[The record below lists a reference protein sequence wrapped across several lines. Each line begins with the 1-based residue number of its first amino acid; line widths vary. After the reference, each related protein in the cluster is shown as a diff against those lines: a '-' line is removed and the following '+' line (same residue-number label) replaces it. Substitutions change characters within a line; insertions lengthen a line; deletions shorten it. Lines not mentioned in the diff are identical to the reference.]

1 MAYRPTALAAFV
13 TWLLLAAMAPAAWA
27 AAPPNIV
34 VIVADDLGW
43 NDVGYH
49 GSQIRTPRID
59 ALAREGVE
67 LDRFY
72 VCPICTPTRAGL
84 MTGRYPH
91 RFGLRDT
98 VIPPWRD
105 YGLSTD
111 EACLPELLAG
121 AGYERRA
128 CVGKWHLG
136 HSRRAY
142 HPLSRGFTSF
152 YGHYNGA
159 IDYFTHVR
167 EGELDWH
174 RGFEAS
180 RDEGYSTTLLAD
192 EAVRFIE
199 ASDAAA
205 PFLLYLPFNAPH
217 APLQAEPTALGAY
230 GFEQGHKQFPHR
242 GDYGKRGR
250 GATKRATYSAMV
262 TALDTAIGRV
272 LDSLEQRGLA
282 DNTLVWFFSDNGGE
296 VQQGGSNTPLRGAK
310 HTVWEG
316 GVRVPAVVRWPAAIE
331 GGRRSTELAA
341 YVDVLPTLLAAA
353 GTAGSASHQPFDG
366 VDLLP
371 VLTGQAAAPDRTVYL
386 GQNAVVSQEWKLKDG
401 KLYRLTD
408 DPKETTDVADQRPE
422 VATQLRQALDQYES
436 LASKERLPD
445 YGEGR
450 ANFVSPKDWAIEP

>member
-1 MAYRPTALAAFV
+1 MFYRSAACV
-13 TWLLLAAMAPAAWA
+13 ALLLLTAFASAAS
-27 AAPPNIV
+27 PPNIV
-34 VIVADDLGW
+34 IIVADDLGW
-43 NDVGYH
+43 NDVGFH
-49 GSQIRTPRID
+49 GSKIRTPRLD

-91 RFGLRDT
+91 RFGLRNT
-98 VIPPWRD
+98 VIAPWRD

-111 EACLPELLAG
+111 EVCLPELLAE

-128 CVGKWHLG
+128 CIGKWHLG

-159 IDYFTHVR
+159 LDYFTHLR

-192 EAVRFIE
+192 EAVRFIKGSE
-199 ASDAAA
+199 GEA

-217 APLQAEPTALGAY
+217 APLQAEPAALEEYDAN
-230 GFEQGHKQFPHR
+230 
-242 GDYGKRGR
+242 GKRGR
-250 GATKRATYSAMV
+250 DGKRATFGAMV
-262 TALDTAIGRV
+262 TSLDTAIGRV
-272 LDSLEQRGLA
+272 LDSLEERGLA

-296 VQQGGSNTPLRGAK
+296 LNQGGNNKPLRGAK

-316 GVRVPAVVRWPAAIE
+316 GVRVPAIVRWPAEIE

-341 YVDVLPTLLAAA
+341 YIDVLPTVLAAA
-353 GTAGSASHQPFDG
+353 GSDGSASHQPFDG
-366 VDLLP
+366 VNLLP
-371 VLTGQAAAPDRTVYL
+371 VLTGQAAAPDRTIYL
-386 GQNAVVSQEWKLKDG
+386 GQNAVVSHEWKLKGG
-401 KLYRLTD
+401 KLYHLTD
-408 DPKETTDVADQRPE
+408 DPNETTDVANEHPK
-422 VATQLRQALDQYES
+422 VAVKLSEALKRYES
-436 LASKERLPD
+436 LASEERLPD
-445 YGEGR
+445 YGAGR
-450 ANFVSPKDWAIEP
+450 DGFVAPKDWTIER

>member
-1 MAYRPTALAAFV
+1 MFSRLIVVIAFGVMLFDTELAS
-13 TWLLLAAMAPAAWA
+13 AASNES
-27 AAPPNIV
+27 PPNIV

-49 GSQIRTPRID
+49 GSPIRTPRLD
-59 ALAREGVE
+59 SLAREGVE

-91 RFGLRDT
+91 RFGLRNT
-98 VIPPWRD
+98 VIAPWRD
-105 YGLSTD
+105 YGLSAE
-111 EACLPELLAG
+111 EACLPELLAE

-159 IDYFTHVR
+159 IDYFTHLR

-174 RGFEAS
+174 RDFDSS
-180 RDEGYSTTLLAD
+180 RDEGYTTTLLAD

-199 ASDAAA
+199 ASNGAA
-205 PFLLYLPFNAPH
+205 PFLLYVPFNAPH
-217 APLQAEPTALGAY
+217 APLQAEPDALEAY
-230 GFEQGHKQFPHR
+230 GFEQGQKRLPNR
-242 GDYGKRGR
+242 GEYGSEGR

-272 LDSLEQRGLA
+272 LDSLEERGLA

-296 VQQGGSNTPLRGAK
+296 VQLGGNNKPLRGAK

-316 GVRVPAVVRWPAAIE
+316 GVRVPAIIRWPAKIE
-331 GGRRSTELAA
+331 GGRRSNELAA
-341 YVDVLPTLLAAA
+341 YIDVLPTVLAAA
-353 GTAGSASHQPFDG
+353 GPTASASHEPFDG

-371 VLTGQAAAPDRTVYL
+371 VLTGKAPAHERTIYL
-386 GQNAVVSQEWKLKDG
+386 GQNAIVSQEWKLKDG
-401 KLYRLTD
+401 KLFHLTD
-408 DPKETTDVADQRPE
+408 DPNETTNVAKEHPK
-422 VATQLRQALDQYES
+422 VAAELSEALKRYDS
-436 LASKERLPD
+436 LASKERMPD
-445 YGEGR
+445 YGAGR
-450 ANFVSPKDWAIEP
+450 DKFVAPKDWAIER

>member
-1 MAYRPTALAAFV
+1 MMSRSAKVAAVFALLLQSALA
-13 TWLLLAAMAPAAWA
+13 LGA
-27 AAPPNIV
+27 AAEEAPNIV

-49 GSQIRTPRID
+49 GSPIRTPRLD

-91 RFGLRDT
+91 RFGMRNT
-98 VIPPWRD
+98 VMAPWRD
-105 YGLSTD
+105 YGIPAD
-111 EACLPELLAG
+111 EACLPELLAE

-136 HSRRAY
+136 HARRAH

-159 IDYFTHVR
+159 IDYFTHLR

-174 RGFEAS
+174 RGFES
-180 RDEGYSTTLLAD
+180 SGDEGYTTTLLAD

-199 ASDAAA
+199 ASDDAA

-217 APLQAEPTALGAY
+217 APLQAEPEALEAY
-230 GFEQGHKQFPHR
+230 GFAEGQKRLPHR
-242 GDYGKRGR
+242 GEYGRRGR
-250 GATKRATYSAMV
+250 GATKRATFSAMV

-272 LDSLEQRGLA
+272 LDSLEERGLA

-296 VQQGGSNTPLRGAK
+296 VQLGGNNKPLRGAK

-316 GVRVPAVVRWPAAIE
+316 GVRVPAIVRWPAKIE

-353 GTAGSASHQPFDG
+353 KTDDSTSHQPFDG

-371 VLTGQAAAPDRTVYL
+371 IFTGQAAAPDRTIYL
-386 GQNAVVSQEWKLKDG
+386 GQNAIVSQEWKLKDG
-401 KLYRLTD
+401 KLFHLTD
-408 DPKETTDVADQRPE
+408 DPNETTNIADEHPKVAAE
-422 VATQLRQALDQYES
+422 LSEALKRYEA
-436 LASKERLPD
+436 LASKERMPG
-445 YGEGR
+445 YAEGR
-450 ANFVSPKDWAIEP
+450 EGFVAPKDWAIEQ

>member
-1 MAYRPTALAAFV
+1 MMSRSAKVAAVFALLLQSALA
-13 TWLLLAAMAPAAWA
+13 LGA
-27 AAPPNIV
+27 AAEEAPNIV

-49 GSQIRTPRID
+49 GSPIRTPRLD

-91 RFGLRDT
+91 RFGMRNT
-98 VIPPWRD
+98 VMAPWRD
-105 YGLSTD
+105 YGIPAD
-111 EACLPELLAG
+111 EACLPELLAA

-136 HSRRAY
+136 HARRAH

-159 IDYFTHVR
+159 IDYFTHLR

-174 RGFEAS
+174 RGFESS
-180 RDEGYSTTLLAD
+180 RDEGYTTTLLAD

-199 ASDAAA
+199 ASDGAA

-217 APLQAEPTALGAY
+217 APLQAEPDALEAY
-230 GFEQGHKQFPHR
+230 GFEEGQKRLPHR
-242 GDYGKRGR
+242 GEYGRRGR
-250 GATKRATYSAMV
+250 GATKRATFSAMV

-272 LDSLEQRGLA
+272 LDSLEERGLA
-282 DNTLVWFFSDNGGE
+282 DNTLVWVFSDNGGE
-296 VQQGGSNTPLRGAK
+296 VQLGGNNKPLRGAK

-316 GVRVPAVVRWPAAIE
+316 GVRVPAIVRWPAKFE

-353 GTAGSASHQPFDG
+353 KTDDSTSHQPFDG

-371 VLTGQAAAPDRTVYL
+371 MLTGQAAAPDRTIYL
-386 GQNAVVSQEWKLKDG
+386 GQNAIVSQEWKLKDG
-401 KLYRLTD
+401 KLFDLTD
-408 DPKETTDVADQRPE
+408 DPNETTNIADEHPKVAAE
-422 VATQLRQALDQYES
+422 LCEALKRYEA
-436 LASKERLPD
+436 LASKERMPG
-445 YGEGR
+445 YAEGR
-450 ANFVSPKDWAIEP
+450 EGFVAPKDWAIER